1 MAKATRNLTMT
12 DEALNT
18 SREGMQ
24 PITGFTPVNTA
35 ANTTRV
41 RPANISSTNAST
53 TQRAAT
59 ENDVFSD
66 NFEEQLGAQLQSIN
80 NSRTADIDNTVN
92 ANTKFISELDW
103 SPESWFKTRAT
114 GTYDVADVAALKK
127 HIPEYMKIEREA
139 KANGT
144 WLKMPDGSTWQG
156 DPRSWVQL
164 QSKDYNKYAGNSP
177 FKQQPFAH
185 SSNAKFDTFDINHFG
200 ETEDHLQKRVD

>member
-1 MAKATRNLTMT
+1 M
-12 DEALNT
+12 
-18 SREGMQ
+18 
-24 PITGFTPVNTA
+24 
-35 ANTTRV
+35 
-41 RPANISSTNAST
+41 
-53 TQRAAT
+53 
-59 ENDVFSD
+59 
-66 NFEEQLGAQLQSIN
+66 
-80 NSRTADIDNTVN
+80 N